1 MIFYN
6 KDLARQVFVYISL
19 EWRRGS
25 SPAGNQRGK
34 GAAHLLAGKS
44 KLVGKYLFDQ
54 VGKEGINLA
63 AGNL

>member
-44 KLVGKYLFDQ
+44 KLVGKY
-54 VGKEGINLA
+54 
-63 AGNL
+63 